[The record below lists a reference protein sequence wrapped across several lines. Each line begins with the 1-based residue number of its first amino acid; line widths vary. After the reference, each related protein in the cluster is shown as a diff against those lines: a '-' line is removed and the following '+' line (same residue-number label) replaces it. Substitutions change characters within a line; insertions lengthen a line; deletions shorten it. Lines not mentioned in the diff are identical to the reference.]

1 MKLLKVA
8 KCLLSIP
15 GLVGFVY
22 DVIEYRKDGKIDRKE
37 LKALTEKLIGIIGM
51 VIKK

>member
-1 MKLLKVA
+1 MKLLKVI

-22 DVIEYRKDGKIDRKE
+22 DIIEYRKDGKIDRKE
-37 LKALTEKLIGIIGM
+37 WQALTKKLIAIIGA
-51 VIKK
+51 VVKK